1 MEKGGGGVAMG
12 SFVEEGSRRKQNGNR
27 HQTRERFEDSN
38 KEKDETAYIFE
49 LYLQYQP
56 LNSCL
61 ALILVYIIRCC
72 LLLCSKTTSNSYI
85 EYIHRMSI

>member
-49 LYLQYQP
+49 LYLHINP
-56 LNSCL
+56 
-61 ALILVYIIRCC
+61 
-72 LLLCSKTTSNSYI
+72 
-85 EYIHRMSI
+85 